1 MSTIPKLVRLVL
13 VAVFLL
19 VVDMAPLS
27 HRVSGWLLSAE
38 QAVFKG
44 DYQAAQAFYG
54 RVLERL
60 GPSAE
65 IYERLVKLSL
75 NAEQYDAAQVYL
87 YALAEQDGWNSAR
100 REQLRFIL
108 EQLGEADQAA
118 ALLHHAFEENP
129 TSPRVLLN
137 LAHYQLEQLDW
148 ENARLTLETLLARQ
162 PDHTQAAYL
171 LGLLL
176 APIDSSLARYYLQQ
190 VTGDGEFA
198 AGAQVVLA
206 ALDVYGVYSL
216 TNAHTYLGITLV
228 GLGQWPFA
236 ERTFE
241 LALKANSVNPTALAY
256 LGFSRDQQGR
266 DGLADIEAALAMS
279 PNDPTLYYL
288 LGLHWRLAADHA
300 AAYDAFVQAYW
311 LDPTN
316 PALAAEVGTS
326 LQNLRDLDAAE
337 DWFSKAVALAPDD
350 IQWQRLL
357 AAFYADTGYA
367 LDTGGLEFIQQA
379 HQLAPDDLHIWTS
392 LGWAYYQ
399 QDDVNRAFEELNAVI
414 GKNPADPRSRY
425 YFAVVLE
432 RRGDRDGAADS
443 YWYVLQQLGPDSSFG
458 VLAARALRR
467 LGYAAS

>member
-1 MSTIPKLVRLVL
+1 VLRVAL
-13 VAVFLL
+13 VAIFLL
-19 VVDMAPLS
+19 VVDVAPLS
-27 HRVSGWLLSAE
+27 HHVSSWLSSGE
-38 QAVFKG
+38 QAEFKG
-44 DYQAAQAFYG
+44 DYQAAQVSYG

-75 NAEQYDAAQVYL
+75 NAEQYDAARVYL
-87 YALAEQDGWNSAR
+87 YALAGRDGWNSAR

-108 EQLGEADQAA
+108 EQLGETDQVA
-118 ALLHHAFEENP
+118 ALLHRSLEENP
-129 TSPRVLLN
+129 TSPRVLLS
-137 LAHYQLEQLDW
+137 LAHYQIGQLDW

-162 PDHTQAAYL
+162 PDHPRATYL

-176 APIDSSLARYYLQQ
+176 APTDSSLARYYLQQ
-190 VTGDGEFA
+190 VIDDPEFA
-198 AGAQVVLA
+198 SDAQAVLA
-206 ALDVYGVYSL
+206 TLDVYGQYSL

-236 ERTFE
+236 ERAFE
-241 LALKANSVNPTALAY
+241 LALEANSVNPTALAY
-256 LGFSRDQQGR
+256 VGFTRDQQGR
-266 DGLADIEAALAMS
+266 DGLPDIEAALAMS

-288 LGLHWRLAADHA
+288 LGLHWRLADDHA

-311 LDPTN
+311 LAPTN

-337 DWFSKAVALAPDD
+337 EWFSKAVTLAPDD
-350 IQWQRLL
+350 IQWRRLQ

-367 LDTGGLEFIQQA
+367 LGTGGLEFIQQT
-379 HQLAPDDLHIWTS
+379 HELAPDDLHVWTS

-399 QDDVNRAFEELNAVI
+399 LDDVTKAFEELNAVI

-432 RRGDRDGAADS
+432 RRGDKDGAADS